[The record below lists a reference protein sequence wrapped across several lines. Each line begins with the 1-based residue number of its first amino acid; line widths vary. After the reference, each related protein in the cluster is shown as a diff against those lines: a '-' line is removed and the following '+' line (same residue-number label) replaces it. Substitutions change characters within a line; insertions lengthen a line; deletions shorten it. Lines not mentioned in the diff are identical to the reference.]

1 MTTFFDLF
9 ASIAL
14 FLPGSLPG
22 FPADAAAFVLQNAAA
37 PESGAVSGAEE
48 DVWAAAGLPAGGPL
62 LTSPQAGTTAP
73 LNPAGIAPLGTDV
86 WDQVRIEQ
94 QVIIRV
100 TPRNPG
106 RDAAVP
112 RVMPMQPVLQ
122 QMVPPPRSASVRV
135 RERKAGKC
143 MPATG
148 IAAVQP
154 ITDGRLM
161 FYMRDRRMLA
171 AGLEKACSAR
181 DFYQGFYM
189 SKTADGQLC
198 VGRDAI
204 HSRAGTTCKLKE
216 VREYVPAAPADDD
229 D

>member
-14 FLPGSLPG
+14 ALPG
-22 FPADAAAFVLQNAAA
+22 FPADESVFGPLDEAATD
-37 PESGAVSGAEE
+37 S
-48 DVWAAAGLPAGGPL
+48 DVWAAAGLPAGSPL
-62 LTSPQAGTTAP
+62 VVSPQGAA
-73 LNPAGIAPLGTDV
+73 AGINPFGPDV

-100 TPRNPG
+100 TPRNAG
-106 RDAAVP
+106 RDATVP
-112 RVMPMQPVLQ
+112 QMLPLQRMQPMLQ
-122 QMVPPPRSASVRV
+122 PMVPQPRSSPSRL

-154 ITDGRLM
+154 TSDGRLM

-189 SKTADGQLC
+189 SKTVDGQLC

-204 HSRAGTTCKLKE
+204 HSRAGTTCKLRD
-216 VREYVPAAPADDD
+216 VREFVAAPARNDDD
-229 D
+229 DDDED